1 MLSGRPKKGHIIAV
15 VLVILPCPAKT
26 WEWLVASCNHLR
38 LRQPLMPPL
47 HRTSNLAC
55 RGTPKPSSAWLPG
68 AGFIWFLATCRLGP
82 KNKIVLLICHVNRN
96 DEAIHVST
104 WTQGVASS
112 MFHLSSI
119 ATILNG
125 GNLECFPHHVGT
137 KRHTSKHTRQSLFP
151 LLDRRDRSQL
161 EIG

>member
-1 MLSGRPKKGHIIAV
+1 MLSARPKKGHIIAV

-38 LRQPLMPPL
+38 LRQPLMT
-47 HRTSNLAC
+47 TSAPQNLKSCMPWHSEAVE
-55 RGTPKPSSAWLPG
+55 RKASWR
-68 AGFIWFLATCRLGP
+68 WFLATCQLGP

-125 GNLECFPHHVGT
+125 GSLECFPHHVGT
-137 KRHTSKHTRQSLFP
+137 KRQTSKHTRQSLFP

-161 EIG
+161 ETG